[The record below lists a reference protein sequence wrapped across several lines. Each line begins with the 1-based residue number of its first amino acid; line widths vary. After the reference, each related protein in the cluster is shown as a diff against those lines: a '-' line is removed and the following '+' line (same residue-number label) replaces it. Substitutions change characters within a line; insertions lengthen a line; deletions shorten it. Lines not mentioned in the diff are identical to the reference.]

1 MNEARAQVE
10 RIATQIGSTV
20 LPDNER
26 WVNRFTVK
34 STSSSSVYTV
44 SQQRGKDRWEC
55 SCWGWKRHRH
65 CKHVTDILSRLAKL
79 PEDQLAAPAV
89 SAMLLSARTAYLD
102 FEDAAPIRQTATS
115 VPQLDL

>member
-1 MNEARAQVE
+1 MNEGRAQVE
-10 RIATQIGSTV
+10 RIAAQIGSTV

-44 SQQRGKDRWEC
+44 SQQRGKDTWEC

-65 CKHVTDILSRLAKL
+65 CKHVTDILSRLARL
-79 PEDQLAAPAV
+79 PEEQLTPAV

-102 FEDAAPIRQTATS
+102 FEDATPIPVRHTTQ